1 LTPIVPPTEREAQR
15 CLMLQREVKIRR
27 CQTRAGVFAP
37 NPDACTLTYSYAIR
51 IAKDTK
57 CTESITPFA
66 FQ

>member
-1 LTPIVPPTEREAQR
+1 
-15 CLMLQREVKIRR
+15 MLQREVKIRR